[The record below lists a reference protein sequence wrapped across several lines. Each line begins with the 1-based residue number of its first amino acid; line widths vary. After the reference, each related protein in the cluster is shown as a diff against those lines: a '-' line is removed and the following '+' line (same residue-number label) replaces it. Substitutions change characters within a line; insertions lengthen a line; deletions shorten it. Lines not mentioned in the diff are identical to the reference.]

1 MFLTSGED
9 SHFRERKKI
18 ERKTQE
24 QREREKTHKE
34 REREANEKRKKSSL
48 SSLSLFLL
56 FCFSLS
62 LLFFFWLCFFWL
74 SFLSLE
80 VFLSQE
86 ECVSVSLSPAILM
99 NLREVFR
106 ERHFAAQKRAL
117 QREKREREREKET
130 RESARANEH
139 SLPTEVSLLC
149 SFSPPLPR
157 GINHHTEDG
166 IFLSL
171 GKQKT
176 RMFSL
181 GNHHHE
187 DEEEEEEPPTP
198 MNASL
203 WPSSNTNNNNN
214 SNKIGSRENAKE
226 RSGAKKNNQNQ
237 SNNNNGMSTFDFDVD
252 VPGDLDWLDGFLRV
266 EDDEDEEE
274 NENQNAD
281 QAWGVGK
288 GAAWKTEA
296 IKTTGGKSGVKRGR
310 DVATA
315 SSAEKKKKKNAASS
329 TSKKKTIQTTTPPET
344 TTTKAASNNN
354 NNNNN
359 GKSSTSN
366 TNNNNNNNNADSD
379 RCRLRWTPELH
390 ARFLRSVKT
399 LGGLD
404 IATPK
409 GVVELM
415 RVQGVTIQHVK
426 SHLQKYRL
434 QEQQMSKATSN
445 ARSKALSIGERSFL
459 TSTFVGLP
467 PIIANEEKVIAKVA
481 SIMNNQRPGATTSPP
496 NATANKNTSSSPE
509 GTENNTGNR
518 NSTPGG
524 DNSDG
529 TIMLGVPP
537 LDEEEKRRHIKAA
550 RMAVSAKRK
559 RDKGLRF
566 PDEDVNTSAELAK
579 LAAVNKKLI
588 LTNDV
593 PRDDNFKNNNDTDD
607 EDVFTAALPHISSPL
622 KAPMMMKSALGGVG
636 GGAKL
641 PEDVSA
647 VLLRQIEMQKQLHEQ
662 LLKQRKLQ
670 TAIEEHGKYLQK
682 IMEES
687 ATEKTSNS

>member
-1 MFLTSGED
+1 
-9 SHFRERKKI
+9 
-18 ERKTQE
+18 
-24 QREREKTHKE
+24 
-34 REREANEKRKKSSL
+34 
-48 SSLSLFLL
+48 
-56 FCFSLS
+56 
-62 LLFFFWLCFFWL
+62 
-74 SFLSLE
+74 
-80 VFLSQE
+80 
-86 ECVSVSLSPAILM
+86 M
-99 NLREVFR
+99 NYSKVFR
-106 ERHFAAQKRAL
+106 KRHFAAHSTRACT
-117 QREKREREREKET
+117 REKRGREKET
-130 RESARANEH
+130 RERARARVNQH
-139 SLPTEVSLLC
+139 SLPTEVSLFRAL
-149 SFSPPLPR
+149 SLR
-157 GINHHTEDG
+157 HYREELNHTDG

-171 GKQKT
+171 VYGGKQKT
-176 RMFSL
+176 HVFSL
-181 GNHHHE
+181 GNHRHE

-203 WPSSNTNNNNN
+203 WPSSNTNNNNSN
-214 SNKIGSRENAKE
+214 HANNKIGSRENTKE

-237 SNNNNGMSTFDFDVD
+237 SNNNGMSTFDFDVD

-266 EDDEDEEE
+266 EDDEDEVE

-310 DVATA
+310 DVSTA
-315 SSAEKKKKKNAASS
+315 SSAEKKKKNAASS

-366 TNNNNNNNNADSD
+366 TNNNNNNNADSD

-566 PDEDVNTSAELAK
+566 PDEDANTTAELAK

-588 LTNDV
+588 LTNNV
-593 PRDDNFKNNNDTDD
+593 PRDDNFKNNDDTDD

-622 KAPMMMKSALGGVG
+622 KAPMMMKSALDGVG

-687 ATEKTSNS
+687 ATEKKSNS

>member
-1 MFLTSGED
+1 
-9 SHFRERKKI
+9 
-18 ERKTQE
+18 
-24 QREREKTHKE
+24 
-34 REREANEKRKKSSL
+34 
-48 SSLSLFLL
+48 
-56 FCFSLS
+56 
-62 LLFFFWLCFFWL
+62 
-74 SFLSLE
+74 
-80 VFLSQE
+80 
-86 ECVSVSLSPAILM
+86 
-99 NLREVFR
+99 
-106 ERHFAAQKRAL
+106 
-117 QREKREREREKET
+117 
-130 RESARANEH
+130 
-139 SLPTEVSLLC
+139 
-149 SFSPPLPR
+149 
-157 GINHHTEDG
+157 
-166 IFLSL
+166 
-171 GKQKT
+171 
-176 RMFSL
+176 MFSL

-214 SNKIGSRENAKE
+214 NNKIGSRENAKE

-359 GKSSTSN
+359 NGKSSTSN
-366 TNNNNNNNNADSD
+366 TNNNNNNNNNNADSD

>member
-1 MFLTSGED
+1 M
-9 SHFRERKKI
+9 I
-18 ERKTQE
+18 
-24 QREREKTHKE
+24 
-34 REREANEKRKKSSL
+34 
-48 SSLSLFLL
+48 
-56 FCFSLS
+56 
-62 LLFFFWLCFFWL
+62 
-74 SFLSLE
+74 
-80 VFLSQE
+80 
-86 ECVSVSLSPAILM
+86 
-99 NLREVFR
+99 
-106 ERHFAAQKRAL
+106 
-117 QREKREREREKET
+117 
-130 RESARANEH
+130 
-139 SLPTEVSLLC
+139 
-149 SFSPPLPR
+149 
-157 GINHHTEDG
+157 
-166 IFLSL
+166 SL
-171 GKQKT
+171 G
-176 RMFSL
+176 

-187 DEEEEEEPPTP
+187 DEEEEEPPTP

-203 WPSSNTNNNNN
+203 WPSSNTNNNTN
-214 SNKIGSRENAKE
+214 SNRANNNAIGSGENNEE
-226 RSGAKKNNQNQ
+226 RSGGANKNNQNQ

-329 TSKKKTIQTTTPPET
+329 TSKKKTIQTTSPPET

-359 GKSSTSN
+359 GKISTSN
-366 TNNNNNNNNADSD
+366 TNNNNNNDADSD

-481 SIMNNQRPGATTSPP
+481 SIMNNQRSGATTSPP

-566 PDEDVNTSAELAK
+566 PDEDANSSAELAK

-588 LTNDV
+588 LTNNV
-593 PRDDNFKNNNDTDD
+593 PRDDNFKNNNDTGD

-687 ATEKTSNS
+687 ATEKKINS

>member
-1 MFLTSGED
+1 MSRFPLSRNSDESARG
-9 SHFRERKKI
+9 F
-18 ERKTQE
+18 
-24 QREREKTHKE
+24 QRAPLCCSETRACTREKTD
-34 REREANEKRKKSSL
+34 
-48 SSLSLFLL
+48 
-56 FCFSLS
+56 
-62 LLFFFWLCFFWL
+62 
-74 SFLSLE
+74 
-80 VFLSQE
+80 
-86 ECVSVSLSPAILM
+86 
-99 NLREVFR
+99 
-106 ERHFAAQKRAL
+106 
-117 QREKREREREKET
+117 RERERDE
-130 RESARANEH
+130 RERARANEH
-139 SLPTEVSLLC
+139 SLPTEVSLFRAL
-149 SFSPPLPR
+149 SLR
-157 GINHHTEDG
+157 HYREELNHTDG

-171 GKQKT
+171 VYGGKQKT
-176 RMFSL
+176 HVFSL
-181 GNHHHE
+181 GNHRHE

-203 WPSSNTNNNNN
+203 WPSSNTNNNNIN
-214 SNKIGSRENAKE
+214 HANNKIGSRENTKE

-237 SNNNNGMSTFDFDVD
+237 SNNNGMSTFDFDVD

-296 IKTTGGKSGVKRGR
+296 IKTTVGKSGVKRGR
-310 DVATA
+310 DVSTASSAEKKTA

-329 TSKKKTIQTTTPPET
+329 TSKKKTIQTTTPET

-366 TNNNNNNNNADSD
+366 TNNNNNNNNNADSD

-593 PRDDNFKNNNDTDD
+593 PRDDNFKNNDDTDD

-687 ATEKTSNS
+687 ATEKKSNS

>member
-1 MFLTSGED
+1 MRVSRFPLSRNSDESARG
-9 SHFRERKKI
+9 F
-18 ERKTQE
+18 
-24 QREREKTHKE
+24 QR
-34 REREANEKRKKSSL
+34 AP
-48 SSLSLFLL
+48 
-56 FCFSLS
+56 
-62 LLFFFWLCFFWL
+62 LCC
-74 SFLSLE
+74 SE
-80 VFLSQE
+80 T
-86 ECVSVSLSPAILM
+86 
-99 NLREVFR
+99 
-106 ERHFAAQKRAL
+106 RAL

-130 RESARANEH
+130 RERERVNEH

-157 GINHHTEDG
+157 GINHHAEDG

-203 WPSSNTNNNNN
+203 WPSWNTNNNNN
-214 SNKIGSRENAKE
+214 NKIGSRENAKE

-237 SNNNNGMSTFDFDVD
+237 SNNNGMSTFDFDVD

-359 GKSSTSN
+359 NGKSSTSN
-366 TNNNNNNNNADSD
+366 TNNNNNNNNNADSD

>member
-1 MFLTSGED
+1 MD
-9 SHFRERKKI
+9 
-18 ERKTQE
+18 
-24 QREREKTHKE
+24 
-34 REREANEKRKKSSL
+34 
-48 SSLSLFLL
+48 
-56 FCFSLS
+56 
-62 LLFFFWLCFFWL
+62 
-74 SFLSLE
+74 
-80 VFLSQE
+80 
-86 ECVSVSLSPAILM
+86 
-99 NLREVFR
+99 LREVFR

-117 QREKREREREKET
+117 QREKRERERERKR
-130 RESARANEH
+130 RERERARERT
-139 SLPTEVSLLC
+139 LFTDG
-149 SFSPPLPR
+149 SFSPLL
-157 GINHHTEDG
+157 
-166 IFLSL
+166 FLSAITARNYPPHGRRNIPFSRVR
-171 GKQKT
+171 GKQK
-176 RMFSL
+176 MFSL
-181 GNHHHE
+181 GNLHHE

-214 SNKIGSRENAKE
+214 NKIGSRENAKE

-237 SNNNNGMSTFDFDVD
+237 SNNNGMSTFDFDVD

-315 SSAEKKKKKNAASS
+315 SSAEKKKKKNAASNDDDES
-329 TSKKKTIQTTTPPET
+329 GE
-344 TTTKAASNNN
+344 NNN

-366 TNNNNNNNNADSD
+366 TNNNNNNNNNNADSD

-593 PRDDNFKNNNDTDD
+593 PRDDNFENNNDTDD

-687 ATEKTSNS
+687 ATEKTSKS

>member
-1 MFLTSGED
+1 M
-9 SHFRERKKI
+9 HAR
-18 ERKTQE
+18 
-24 QREREKTHKE
+24 KE
-34 REREANEKRKKSSL
+34 RERERDHTE
-48 SSLSLFLL
+48 
-56 FCFSLS
+56 
-62 LLFFFWLCFFWL
+62 
-74 SFLSLE
+74 
-80 VFLSQE
+80 
-86 ECVSVSLSPAILM
+86 
-99 NLREVFR
+99 
-106 ERHFAAQKRAL
+106 
-117 QREKREREREKET
+117 RERERDET
-130 RESARANEH
+130 RARKPI
-139 SLPTEVSLLC
+139 LFTDG
-149 SFSPPLPR
+149 SFSLVAL
-157 GINHHTEDG
+157 
-166 IFLSL
+166 FLSCVNARNQTTQREEYSIL
-171 GKQKT
+171 SGTRRAQKT
-176 RMFSL
+176 SDMFSL
-181 GNHHHE
+181 GTHHHE
-187 DEEEEEEPPTP
+187 DEEEEEPPTP

-203 WPSSNTNNNNN
+203 WPSSNTNTTNNNN
-214 SNKIGSRENAKE
+214 SNRANKIGSREKNNNKE
-226 RSGAKKNNQNQ
+226 RSANKNDQNQ
-237 SNNNNGMSTFDFDVD
+237 WNNNGMSTFDFDVD

-310 DVATA
+310 DVSTASSAEKKTA

-366 TNNNNNNNNADSD
+366 TNNNNNNNNNADSD

-518 NSTPGG
+518 NSTPGV

-687 ATEKTSNS
+687 ATEKKSNS

>member
-1 MFLTSGED
+1 
-9 SHFRERKKI
+9 
-18 ERKTQE
+18 
-24 QREREKTHKE
+24 
-34 REREANEKRKKSSL
+34 
-48 SSLSLFLL
+48 
-56 FCFSLS
+56 
-62 LLFFFWLCFFWL
+62 
-74 SFLSLE
+74 
-80 VFLSQE
+80 
-86 ECVSVSLSPAILM
+86 
-99 NLREVFR
+99 
-106 ERHFAAQKRAL
+106 
-117 QREKREREREKET
+117 
-130 RESARANEH
+130 
-139 SLPTEVSLLC
+139 
-149 SFSPPLPR
+149 
-157 GINHHTEDG
+157 
-166 IFLSL
+166 
-171 GKQKT
+171 
-176 RMFSL
+176 MFSL
-181 GNHHHE
+181 GNHHE

-203 WPSSNTNNNNN
+203 WPSSNTNTNN
-214 SNKIGSRENAKE
+214 SNHANNKIGSRENTKE
-226 RSGAKKNNQNQ
+226 RSGANKNNQNQ
-237 SNNNNGMSTFDFDVD
+237 SNNGMSTFDFDVD

-310 DVATA
+310 DVSTASSAEKKTA

-344 TTTKAASNNN
+344 TMTNAASNNN

-359 GKSSTSN
+359 GKISTSN

-579 LAAVNKKLI
+579 LVAVNKKLI

-687 ATEKTSNS
+687 ATEKKSNS

>member
-1 MFLTSGED
+1 MFYV
-9 SHFRERKKI
+9 RARA
-18 ERKTQE
+18 
-24 QREREKTHKE
+24 REKVK
-34 REREANEKRKKSSL
+34 NKKSSL
-48 SSLSLFLL
+48 SVALSSFSLSRAVIFFLALCCVFSLFLPL
-56 FCFSLS
+56 V
-62 LLFFFWLCFFWL
+62 
-74 SFLSLE
+74 FLSLSRNLLGNSLNH
-80 VFLSQE
+80 LS
-86 ECVSVSLSPAILM
+86 
-99 NLREVFR
+99 EVFR

-117 QREKREREREKET
+117 AREKRERERDLRV
-130 RESARANEH
+130 REFIFIDG
-139 SLPTEVSLLC
+139 SLYSYSLSCALSLRDSRTNYITTEEYS
-149 SFSPPLPR
+149 
-157 GINHHTEDG
+157 
-166 IFLSL
+166 FLS
-171 GKQKT
+171 GTEAQKT
-176 RMFSL
+176 HMFSL
-181 GNHHHE
+181 GNHE
-187 DEEEEEEPPTP
+187 DEEEEEPPTP

-203 WPSSNTNNNNN
+203 WPSSNTNNNNSN
-214 SNKIGSRENAKE
+214 HANNKIGSRENNKE
-226 RSGAKKNNQNQ
+226 RSGANKNNQNQ
-237 SNNNNGMSTFDFDVD
+237 SNNGMSTFDFDVD

-296 IKTTGGKSGVKRGR
+296 IKTTGKSGVKRGR
-310 DVATA
+310 DVSTA

-344 TTTKAASNNN
+344 TTTKAAGNNTT
-354 NNNNN
+354 NNNN
-359 GKSSTSN
+359 GKISTSN
-366 TNNNNNNNNADSD
+366 TNNNNNNNADSD

-566 PDEDVNTSAELAK
+566 PDEGVNTSAELAK

-622 KAPMMMKSALGGVG
+622 KATMMMKSALGSVG

-687 ATEKTSNS
+687 ATEKKSNS

>member
-1 MFLTSGED
+1 MFLTTAED
-9 SHFRERKKI
+9 SLSSREKKKSKETQERKHTK
-18 ERKTQE
+18 
-24 QREREKTHKE
+24 REREKRTKKE
-34 REREANEKRKKSSL
+34 KKALLSLFCFCSSL
-48 SSLSLFLL
+48 SCFFFGSAFFALLSLSRSLSLSGGVCL
-56 FCFSLS
+56 
-62 LLFFFWLCFFWL
+62 
-74 SFLSLE
+74 
-80 VFLSQE
+80 
-86 ECVSVSLSPAILM
+86 VSLSPAILM

-106 ERHFAAQKRAL
+106 ERHFAAQKRA
-117 QREKREREREKET
+117 RFNARKERERERERDE
-130 RESARANEH
+130 RESASEH

-157 GINHHTEDG
+157 GITHHAEDG

-359 GKSSTSN
+359 NGKSSTSN
-366 TNNNNNNNNADSD
+366 TNNNNNNNNNADSD

>member
-1 MFLTSGED
+1 MLL
-9 SHFRERKKI
+9 I
-18 ERKTQE
+18 
-24 QREREKTHKE
+24 QR
-34 REREANEKRKKSSL
+34 A
-48 SSLSLFLL
+48 
-56 FCFSLS
+56 
-62 LLFFFWLCFFWL
+62 
-74 SFLSLE
+74 
-80 VFLSQE
+80 
-86 ECVSVSLSPAILM
+86 
-99 NLREVFR
+99 
-106 ERHFAAQKRAL
+106 RA
-117 QREKREREREKET
+117 REKRERERKRPE
-130 RESARANEH
+130 RERARVNQH
-139 SLPTEVSLLC
+139 SLPTEVSLFRAL
-149 SFSPPLPR
+149 SLR
-157 GINHHTEDG
+157 HYREELNHTDG

-171 GKQKT
+171 VYGGKQKT
-176 RMFSL
+176 HVFSL
-181 GNHHHE
+181 GNHRHE

-203 WPSSNTNNNNN
+203 WPSSNTNTTNNNN
-214 SNKIGSRENAKE
+214 SNRANKIGSREKNNNKE
-226 RSGAKKNNQNQ
+226 RSANKNDQNQ
-237 SNNNNGMSTFDFDVD
+237 WNNNGMSTFDFDVD

-296 IKTTGGKSGVKRGR
+296 IKTTGKSGVKRGR
-310 DVATA
+310 DVSTA

-366 TNNNNNNNNADSD
+366 TNNNNNNNNNADSD

-566 PDEDVNTSAELAK
+566 PDEDANTTAELAK

-593 PRDDNFKNNNDTDD
+593 PRDDNFKNDNDTDD

-622 KAPMMMKSALGGVG
+622 KAPMMMKSALDGVG

-687 ATEKTSNS
+687 ATEKKSNS

>member
-1 MFLTSGED
+1 
-9 SHFRERKKI
+9 
-18 ERKTQE
+18 
-24 QREREKTHKE
+24 
-34 REREANEKRKKSSL
+34 
-48 SSLSLFLL
+48 
-56 FCFSLS
+56 
-62 LLFFFWLCFFWL
+62 
-74 SFLSLE
+74 
-80 VFLSQE
+80 
-86 ECVSVSLSPAILM
+86 
-99 NLREVFR
+99 
-106 ERHFAAQKRAL
+106 
-117 QREKREREREKET
+117 
-130 RESARANEH
+130 
-139 SLPTEVSLLC
+139 
-149 SFSPPLPR
+149 
-157 GINHHTEDG
+157 
-166 IFLSL
+166 
-171 GKQKT
+171 
-176 RMFSL
+176 MFSL
-181 GNHHHE
+181 GTHHHE
-187 DEEEEEEPPTP
+187 DEEEEEPPTP

-203 WPSSNTNNNNN
+203 WPSSNTNTTNNNN
-214 SNKIGSRENAKE
+214 SNRANKIGSREKNNNKE
-226 RSGAKKNNQNQ
+226 RSANKNDQNQ
-237 SNNNNGMSTFDFDVD
+237 WNNNGMSTFDFDVD

-296 IKTTGGKSGVKRGR
+296 IKTTGKSGVKRGR
-310 DVATA
+310 DVSTA

-359 GKSSTSN
+359 GKISTSN
-366 TNNNNNNNNADSD
+366 TNNNNNNNADSD

-496 NATANKNTSSSPE
+496 NATTNKNTSSSPE

-518 NSTPGG
+518 NSTPGV

-566 PDEDVNTSAELAK
+566 PDEDANTTAELAK

-588 LTNDV
+588 LTNNV
-593 PRDDNFKNNNDTDD
+593 PRDDNFKNNDDTDD

-687 ATEKTSNS
+687 ATEKKSNS

>member
-1 MFLTSGED
+1 M
-9 SHFRERKKI
+9 
-18 ERKTQE
+18 
-24 QREREKTHKE
+24 
-34 REREANEKRKKSSL
+34 
-48 SSLSLFLL
+48 
-56 FCFSLS
+56 
-62 LLFFFWLCFFWL
+62 
-74 SFLSLE
+74 
-80 VFLSQE
+80 
-86 ECVSVSLSPAILM
+86 
-99 NLREVFR
+99 
-106 ERHFAAQKRAL
+106 
-117 QREKREREREKET
+117 
-130 RESARANEH
+130 
-139 SLPTEVSLLC
+139 
-149 SFSPPLPR
+149 
-157 GINHHTEDG
+157 
-166 IFLSL
+166 
-171 GKQKT
+171 
-176 RMFSL
+176 MFSL
-181 GNHHHE
+181 GNE
-187 DEEEEEEPPTP
+187 DEEEEEPPTP

-203 WPSSNTNNNNN
+203 WPFSNTNNNSNRTNN
-214 SNKIGSRENAKE
+214 NISSRENNE
-226 RSGAKKNNQNQ
+226 DTRGTNENNDQNQ
-237 SNNNNGMSTFDFDVD
+237 SSNGMRTFDFDVD

-274 NENQNAD
+274 EENQNQA
-281 QAWGVGK
+281 AWGVGK
-288 GAAWKTEA
+288 GTAWKTEA
-296 IKTTGGKSGVKRGR
+296 IKTTGKSGVKRGR
-310 DVATA
+310 DGRTMTSA
-315 SSAEKKKKKNAASS
+315 SDMMAEKKKKKKNAASS
-329 TSKKKTIQTTTPPET
+329 TSKKKTIQTTSPPE

-354 NNNNN
+354 NNNN
-359 GKSSTSN
+359 GKISTSN
-366 TNNNNNNNNADSD
+366 TNNNNNNNNNNADSD

-566 PDEDVNTSAELAK
+566 PDEGVNTSAELAK

-593 PRDDNFKNNNDTDD
+593 PGDDNNKNYNETDD
-607 EDVFTAALPHISSPL
+607 DDVFTAALPHISSPL

-647 VLLRQIEMQKQLHEQ
+647 ALLRQIEMQKQLHEQ

-687 ATEKTSNS
+687 AAEKKSNS

>member
-18 ERKTQE
+18 ERNTRAKRERKHTK
-24 QREREKTHKE
+24 REREKRTKKE
-34 REREANEKRKKSSL
+34 KKKL
-48 SSLSLFLL
+48 SSLFVFALLFLSL
-56 FCFSLS
+56 SLLSLVFFFGSPFSLS
-62 LLFFFWLCFFWL
+62 LK
-74 SFLSLE
+74 SF
-80 VFLSQE
+80 
-86 ECVSVSLSPAILM
+86 SLSGGGVSRFPLSRNSDESA
-99 NLREVFR
+99 REVFR
-106 ERHFAAQKRAL
+106 ERHFAAQKRA
-117 QREKREREREKET
+117 RFNARKERERERERDE
-130 RESARANEH
+130 RESASEH

>member
-1 MFLTSGED
+1 MTSRVRSCSLANVSSKRRTREQPSRREHLERATGNRRRNRRISSSSSALFDANNETNED
-9 SHFRERKKI
+9 KNEEKTTNETIAGTTKTSRVVDFVAAWDVLSGRLSESSMLRSEEDESDDIASSNSPSREMLLAALALAIPKLQRMPHIVLDDFNRRHEFRAKNRKEKDDELNGRCPRERAVAMC
-18 ERKTQE
+18 TQLIDLGMDAE
-24 QREREKTHKE
+24 CCSAGLLRDASLAKE
-34 REREANEKRKKSSL
+34 I
-48 SSLSLFLL
+48 
-56 FCFSLS
+56 
-62 LLFFFWLCFFWL
+62 
-74 SFLSLE
+74 SLE
-80 VFLSQE
+80 TIEQ
-86 ECVSVSLSPAILM
+86 
-99 NLREVFR
+99 
-106 ERHFAAQKRAL
+106 Q
-117 QREKREREREKET
+117 
-130 RESARANEH
+130 
-139 SLPTEVSLLC
+139 
-149 SFSPPLPR
+149 
-157 GINHHTEDG
+157 
-166 IFLSL
+166 L
-171 GKQKT
+171 G
-176 RMFSL
+176 
-181 GNHHHE
+181 
-187 DEEEEEEPPTP
+187 
-198 MNASL
+198 
-203 WPSSNTNNNNN
+203 
-214 SNKIGSRENAKE
+214 
-226 RSGAKKNNQNQ
+226 
-237 SNNNNGMSTFDFDVD
+237 
-252 VPGDLDWLDGFLRV
+252 
-266 EDDEDEEE
+266 
-274 NENQNAD
+274 
-281 QAWGVGK
+281 
-288 GAAWKTEA
+288 
-296 IKTTGGKSGVKRGR
+296 SGVVRVAHDCQRLR
-310 DVATA
+310 DL
-315 SSAEKKKKKNAASS
+315 
-329 TSKKKTIQTTTPPET
+329 PERLR
-344 TTTKAASNNN
+344 
-354 NNNNN
+354 
-359 GKSSTSN
+359 
-366 TNNNNNNNNADSD
+366 NNNNNNNADSD

-593 PRDDNFKNNNDTDD
+593 PRDDNFENNNDTDD

-687 ATEKTSNS
+687 ATEKTSKS

>member
-1 MFLTSGED
+1 MLL
-9 SHFRERKKI
+9 I
-18 ERKTQE
+18 
-24 QREREKTHKE
+24 QR
-34 REREANEKRKKSSL
+34 A
-48 SSLSLFLL
+48 
-56 FCFSLS
+56 
-62 LLFFFWLCFFWL
+62 
-74 SFLSLE
+74 
-80 VFLSQE
+80 
-86 ECVSVSLSPAILM
+86 
-99 NLREVFR
+99 
-106 ERHFAAQKRAL
+106 RA
-117 QREKREREREKET
+117 REKRERERKRPQ
-130 RESARANEH
+130 RERERVNQH
-139 SLPTEVSLLC
+139 SLPTEVSLFRAL
-149 SFSPPLPR
+149 SLR
-157 GINHHTEDG
+157 HYREELNHTDG

-171 GKQKT
+171 VYGGKQKT
-176 RMFSL
+176 HVFSL
-181 GNHHHE
+181 GNHRHE

-203 WPSSNTNNNNN
+203 WPSSNTNNNN
-214 SNKIGSRENAKE
+214 SNHANNAIGSGENNEE
-226 RSGAKKNNQNQ
+226 RSGANKNNQNQ
-237 SNNNNGMSTFDFDVD
+237 SNNNGMSTFDFDVD

-310 DVATA
+310 DVSTA

-366 TNNNNNNNNADSD
+366 TNNNNNNNADSD

-566 PDEDVNTSAELAK
+566 PDEDANTSAELAK

-588 LTNDV
+588 LTNNV
-593 PRDDNFKNNNDTDD
+593 PRDDNFKNNDDTDD

-687 ATEKTSNS
+687 ATEKKSNS

>member
-1 MFLTSGED
+1 M
-9 SHFRERKKI
+9 
-18 ERKTQE
+18 
-24 QREREKTHKE
+24 
-34 REREANEKRKKSSL
+34 
-48 SSLSLFLL
+48 SLFP
-56 FCFSLS
+56 LS
-62 LLFFFWLCFFWL
+62 RDSDESARGFQRAPLCC
-74 SFLSLE
+74 SE
-80 VFLSQE
+80 T
-86 ECVSVSLSPAILM
+86 
-99 NLREVFR
+99 
-106 ERHFAAQKRAL
+106 RAST
-117 QREKREREREKET
+117 REKRERERKR
-130 RESARANEH
+130 RERERARERT
-139 SLPTEVSLLC
+139 LFTDG
-149 SFSPPLPR
+149 SFSPLLFLSAITAR
-157 GINHHTEDG
+157 NYHHAEDG

-171 GKQKT
+171 VCGGKQKT

-203 WPSSNTNNNNN
+203 WPSWNTNNNNN
-214 SNKIGSRENAKE
+214 NKIGSRENAKE

-237 SNNNNGMSTFDFDVD
+237 SNNNGMSTFDFDVD

-359 GKSSTSN
+359 NGKSSTSN
-366 TNNNNNNNNADSD
+366 TNNNNNNNNNNADSD